1 YQQVYVLM
9 SVCYILPQ
17 MQENLRKI
25 QLAQK
30 ARGIAPAKSLLSRI
44 KNLFPVLLPLI
55 VKSFQQAMN
64 RSIALQLRGYASPK
78 RRAACLTNDYWKD
91 KFCHRLLIASCLV
104 LLGVKACLTIFN

>member
-1 YQQVYVLM
+1 M

-17 MQENLRKI
+17 MRENLRKI

-64 RSIALQLRGYASPK
+64 RSIALQLRGYANPK
-78 RRAACLTNDYWKD
+78 RRAASLKQDYWKE

>member
-1 YQQVYVLM
+1 M
-9 SVCYILPQ
+9 
-17 MQENLRKI
+17 
-25 QLAQK
+25 
-30 ARGIAPAKSLLSRI
+30 
-44 KNLFPVLLPLI
+44 I

-78 RRAACLTNDYWKD
+78 RRAASLTNDYWKD

>member
-1 YQQVYVLM
+1 M

-78 RRAACLTNDYWKD
+78 RRAASLTNDYWKD

>member
-1 YQQVYVLM
+1 M
-9 SVCYILPQ
+9 NESCTRSGEGGKKSGRPTECDSAILS
-17 MQENLRKI
+17 
-25 QLAQK
+25 A
-30 ARGIAPAKSLLSRI
+30 LLSRI

-78 RRAACLTNDYWKD
+78 RRAASLTNDYWKD